1 MDVELDPKKTV
12 AENAGQYYERAKKA
26 REKAAR
32 LRALLEKGVS
42 ISDGRESGETQ
53 KSKAKWFERFRW
65 FYSSRGFLVVAGKNA
80 NQNEALYKRVMGDK
94 DLFLHAEIVGAPF
107 TVIKNGVNADDRT
120 VQEAAQFAGSYSRAW
135 KFGQA
140 TVDVYAVR
148 KEQLTKRVSGEYIK
162 KGGVMVLG
170 EREWFRNTKLGL
182 AIGLYNGRPACFP
195 ELCAHLLAKPVRIVP
210 GAREKE
216 EIAKI
221 VSEKTGISKDDVIA
235 LLPAGGSEIA

>member
-1 MDVELDPKKTV
+1 MDIELDPKKTV
-12 AENAGQYYERAKKA
+12 AENANQYYERAKKA
-26 REKAAR
+26 KEKAAR
-32 LRALLEKGVS
+32 LRAMLERGIH
-42 ISDGRESGETQ
+42 ISDEMRASEIQ
-53 KSKAKWFERFRW
+53 KSKTKWFERFRW
-65 FYSSRGFLVVAGKNA
+65 FYSSKGFLVVAGKNA

-148 KEQLTKRVSGEYIK
+148 KEQLTKRASGEYIK
-162 KGGVMVLG
+162 KGGVIVLG
-170 EREWFRNTKLGL
+170 EREWFRNIKLGL
-182 AIGLYNGRPACFP
+182 AIGLYNGKPACFP
-195 ELCAHLLAKPVRIVP
+195 ELCAHLLTKPVLVVP
-210 GAREKE
+210 GSKEKE

-221 VSEKTGISKDDVIA
+221 ISEKTGISKDEIIA